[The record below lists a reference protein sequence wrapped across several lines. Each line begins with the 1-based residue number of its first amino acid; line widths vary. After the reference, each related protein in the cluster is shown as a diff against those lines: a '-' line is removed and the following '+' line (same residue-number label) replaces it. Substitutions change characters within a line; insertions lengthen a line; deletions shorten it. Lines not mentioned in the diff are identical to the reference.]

1 LVVPRNEK
9 ENLILELVTSLLLTS
24 TTGGDETDLLARNV
38 VATGSGWVTNVLMV
52 TTSVRVLDRVH
63 GTTTDLRP
71 RVPLDA
77 VLVVGTTSLKER
89 LVETTA
95 TGDDTDGGTTGVLDP
110 LLGAGWETELGAGTV
125 DILGDEGAVVAGGA
139 GDDATVTRADLKV
152 GDDGTLREGGHWES
166 VASNE
171 LGCKKEKKR
180 VRDWLTDG
188 KSEASAESTA
198 HGTMSADFVP
208 TPASKSYTTSLNPL
222 TWAFRVSMP
231 LRWVEKDHR
240 RANNGL
246 FSSKQP
252 HPQQSPLHRGG
263 RPVHPPQV
271 LPLWPGFDPLH
282 SLCVSPLNSIN
293 HIPVRCTRVV

>member
-171 LGCKKEKKR
+171 LGLLSAVDE
-180 VRDWLTDG
+180 LTLVETLDG
-188 KSEASAESTA
+188 WHELLVELVGTSIVEVNLGEWGATAGVMNDVLDDTLHEAIALAEIENAKLGSSLPVAVVGFEDGSTTLTLSANDTT
-198 HGTMSADFVP
+198 HGCD
-208 TPASKSYTTSLNPL
+208 
-222 TWAFRVSMP
+222 
-231 LRWVEKDHR
+231 
-240 RANNGL
+240 
-246 FSSKQP
+246 
-252 HPQQSPLHRGG
+252 
-263 RPVHPPQV
+263 
-271 LPLWPGFDPLH
+271 
-282 SLCVSPLNSIN
+282 C
-293 HIPVRCTRVV
+293 